1 MNQRVTMK
9 EVARQAGVTQATV
22 SLCLADNP
30 RIPLAT
36 RQRIKSLAEK
46 LGYRPN
52 PYVSALM
59 RIRRLGQEDRY
70 KPVIALINAM
80 EHQDGWK
87 NSASP
92 TVRLMREGL
101 IERAR
106 ERGYR
111 TEEFWLHQEG
121 MSTTRFSGMLQ
132 ARGIKGVV
140 LGPLAVDA
148 PAPFMQW
155 EHFATV
161 RLGVPLAEVN
171 LTSVCN
177 DHFFSS
183 LQAVR
188 ACWQLGYRRPGL
200 VILATHR
207 VRFSGRWNGG
217 LLVAEDLLPGTMPVP
232 PLLLASWSDLSPLDG
247 WLRREKPDVVITSSP
262 AVDLLPA
269 LRSQGWKIPQD
280 LGLATL
286 ACPKLGD
293 AGSGIYQ
300 NGRLIGATAL
310 DTVISMLERNESGL
324 PVQAQ
329 TVMIQGVWNP
339 GRTLRRLA

>member
-1 MNQRVTMK
+1 MK

-22 SLCLADNP
+22 SLSLANSP

-36 RQRIKSLAEK
+36 RQRIRKLAERI
-46 LGYRPN
+46 GYKPN

-59 RIRRLGQEDRY
+59 RYRRLGQEDRH

-80 EHQDGWK
+80 ESPDGWK
-87 NSASP
+87 KSSSP

-101 IERAR
+101 IERAQ

-111 TEEFWLHQEG
+111 TEEFWLHQDG
-121 MSTTRFSGMLQ
+121 MSAARFSGMLQ

-140 LGPLAVDA
+140 LGPLAVEA
-148 PAPFMQW
+148 SPPEIKW
-155 EHFATV
+155 EHFAAV

-183 LQAVR
+183 LQIAR

-200 VILATHR
+200 VMLATHR
-207 VRFSGRWNGG
+207 ARFSGRWNGG
-217 LLVAEDLLPGTMPVP
+217 LLVAEDLLSGIRPVP
-232 PLLLASWSDLSPLDG
+232 PLLLTSWNDLSPLDG

-262 AVDLLPA
+262 ADVILPT
-269 LRSQGWKIPQD
+269 LRSQGWRIPQD

-286 ACPKLGD
+286 TCPKLGD
-293 AGSGIYQ
+293 AGSGIFQ

-310 DTVISMLERNESGL
+310 DTVISMLERNEYGL
-324 PVQAQ
+324 PAQAS
-329 TVMIQGVWNP
+329 TVMIQGIWNP
-339 GRTLRRLA
+339 GRTLLRQA